1 MNPNIERVCFSGNR
15 DTLLDS
21 HLVTL
26 GDNDDDVI
34 HDQEVNDDW
43 THGDGKF
50 TFRSSMMG
58 MLFFIFRGLFNL
70 DNLDNF

>member
-1 MNPNIERVCFSGNR
+1 MNQNIERICFSGNR

-26 GDNDDDVI
+26 GDDDDVI

-50 TFRSSMMG
+50 TFRSYQ
-58 MLFFIFRGLFNL
+58 
-70 DNLDNF
+70 

>member
-1 MNPNIERVCFSGNR
+1 MNQNIERICFSGNR

-26 GDNDDDVI
+26 GDDDDDVI

-50 TFRSSMMG
+50 TFRSYQ
-58 MLFFIFRGLFNL
+58 
-70 DNLDNF
+70 